1 MAGDKNKDAVEGSDA
16 VDLAGMSEDR
26 FKQYLRLE
34 CLKLA
39 EVNGRI
45 HGKATA
51 VLPADAE
58 LLFGY
63 VTTGKSKG

>member
-1 MAGDKNKDAVEGSDA
+1 MAGDKNKDAVEASDP
-16 VDLAGMSEDR
+16 VELAGMSEDR
-26 FKQYLRLE
+26 FRQYLRLE

-39 EVNGRI
+39 EVNGRV

-63 VTTGKSKG
+63 ITTGKFKA